1 MHAHLS
7 RATDARMSETP
18 YVVQKVDW
26 YQFRAP
32 DGDAFF
38 VMVASLPNGFFTA
51 VPCQLTMQRTD
62 HGLMALAATP
72 EEALTQLQGTLAGK
86 STDDLFPAD

>member
-1 MHAHLS
+1 
-7 RATDARMSETP
+7 MSDTP

-38 VMVASLPNGFFTA
+38 VMVASLPNGFYTA
-51 VPCQLTMQRTD
+51 VPCEVAMQRAA
-62 HGLMALAATP
+62 HGMMALAATP
-72 EEALTQLQGTLAGK
+72 DEALAQLQGTLAGK
-86 STDDLFPAD
+86 PRSEIFPAEP